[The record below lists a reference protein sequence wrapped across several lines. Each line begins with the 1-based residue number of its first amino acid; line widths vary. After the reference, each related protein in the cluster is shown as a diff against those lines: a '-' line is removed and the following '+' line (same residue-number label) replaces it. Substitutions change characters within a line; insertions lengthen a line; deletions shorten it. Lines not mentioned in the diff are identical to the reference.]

1 MLSKAVLVVDD
12 DEDIRMN
19 LTVALEAEGYEV
31 FSACNGLE
39 ALSWLETAPE
49 VERVCCILLDL
60 MMPKMDGEQFLKVL
74 HERHPGR
81 LSSIPVIIATARGGA
96 ISTAG
101 FPGKIETIR
110 KPMDLDELYSAVARH
125 C

>member
-1 MLSKAVLVVDD
+1 MLCKTVLVVDD

-19 LTVALEAEGYEV
+19 LTMALEAEGYEV
-31 FSACNGLE
+31 FTACNGLE
-39 ALSWLETAPE
+39 ALAWLETAPE
-49 VERVCCILLDL
+49 AERLCCILLDL
-60 MMPKMDGEQFLKVL
+60 MMPRMDGEQFLRVL
-74 HERHPGR
+74 NERHPGR
-81 LSSIPVIIATARGGA
+81 LSSIPVIIATARGGVLD
-96 ISTAG
+96 TAG